1 MNLPRRKFLHLAAG
15 AVVLPAAWRIARAQS
30 YPARPVR
37 WIVPFPAGGATDL
50 VARIMG
56 QWLSE
61 RLGQPFVIE
70 NRAGA
75 GGNIGTQA
83 VVSSPAD
90 GYTLLLIPTASAIN
104 ATLYPQ
110 LPYNF
115 LRDIAPVAALVR
127 MANIVVVHPSVPAT
141 TVAEF
146 ISYSKAN
153 PGKVNMASPG
163 TGTAV
168 HMAGEL
174 FKALTG
180 IELVHVPY
188 RGGAP
193 ATADLVAGQVQ
204 VQFDLMPQSIAH
216 VKAGRLRALAVTT
229 ANRAEEL
236 PELPTVAETVPGYEA
251 STWFGVGAP
260 KGTASEIVATL
271 NREINAGLADPLIK
285 ARLAEV
291 GTMPLLMT
299 SAEFGAHLAA
309 ETEKWG
315 KVVKFAGVKPE

>member
-1 MNLPRRKFLHLAAG
+1 MP
-15 AVVLPAAWRIARAQS
+15 
-30 YPARPVR
+30 
-37 WIVPFPAGGATDL
+37 
-50 VARIMG
+50 
-56 QWLSE
+56 
-61 RLGQPFVIE
+61 
-70 NRAGA
+70 
-75 GGNIGTQA
+75 
-83 VVSSPAD
+83 
-90 GYTLLLIPTASAIN
+90 
-104 ATLYPQ
+104 
-110 LPYNF
+110 
-115 LRDIAPVAALVR
+115 
-127 MANIVVVHPSVPAT
+127 
-141 TVAEF
+141 
-146 ISYSKAN
+146 
-153 PGKVNMASPG
+153 SPG
-163 TGTAV
+163 PGPAV

-271 NREINAGLADPLIK
+271 NR
-285 ARLAEV
+285 
-291 GTMPLLMT
+291 
-299 SAEFGAHLAA
+299 
-309 ETEKWG
+309 
-315 KVVKFAGVKPE
+315 